1 MLVLVK
7 GNRNYWLSDI
17 MHMKVEIFYLFPII
31 LVHMSHSDLD
41 SANLRDHGD
50 WFHKYFWTYTFL
62 RANVKKKKKKEENRS
77 HTTTNWQEIYIFFK
91 KLISTFSSLIVNL
104 LLKIESN
111 TNILLRTLLK
121 TVIFKKD
128 NCEAA

>member
-1 MLVLVK
+1 
-7 GNRNYWLSDI
+7 

-62 RANVKKKKKKEENRS
+62 RANVKKKKKKKTGHIQQQIGRKY
-77 HTTTNWQEIYIFFK
+77 IYF
-91 KLISTFSSLIVNL
+91 
-104 LLKIESN
+104 LKN
-111 TNILLRTLLK
+111 
-121 TVIFKKD
+121 
-128 NCEAA
+128 